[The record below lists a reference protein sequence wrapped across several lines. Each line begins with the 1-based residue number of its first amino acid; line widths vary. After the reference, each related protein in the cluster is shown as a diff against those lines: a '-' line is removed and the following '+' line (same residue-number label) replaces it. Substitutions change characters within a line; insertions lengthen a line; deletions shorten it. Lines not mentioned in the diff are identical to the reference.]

1 MRNSNRKLFL
11 SLELTSYM
19 QAADGLKRTDSPA
32 EHSALSEIVSPV
44 LLFFFITTQRTLP
57 TKTRHNLLTISLTI
71 RYLYYLLYNTS
82 LIDNSYTTFTLC
94 LFFFNY
100 TPMYLANYNAEQVST

>member
-44 LLFFFITTQRTLP
+44 LFFFYYNTKDTTNKNKTQPTYNITNDTLLI
-57 TKTRHNLLTISLTI
+57 LLTIQYFLN
-71 RYLYYLLYNTS
+71 RQFLHYF
-82 LIDNSYTTFTLC
+82 YT
-94 LFFFNY
+94 LFVFFQLHTY
-100 TPMYLANYNAEQVST
+100 VLSEL